1 MITKDGYFT
10 AEYTGDKD
18 AFELVFQSWSGG
30 AGWAEV
36 MSSQST
42 VNASGNYLSKIS
54 YSDIVSV
61 YGDKFDALDRLYVK
75 TTNGSIVLKSFD
87 YVTGSSKPA
96 QSVAPV

>member
-10 AEYTGDKD
+10 VEYTGDQD

-36 MSSQST
+36 KSANSTRTSSGT
-42 VNASGNYLSKIS
+42 YVSKIT
-54 YSDIVSV
+54 YQDIVSA

-87 YVTGSSKPA
+87 YFGEGTPSDRK
-96 QSVAPV
+96 SVV